1 MFTKR
6 QHESRIR
13 FLEVSIRWHRVPPP
27 PHHRINEVD
36 VHETTTRVQ
45 DTISRSSYPLASGG
59 PSPHHRINEV
69 DAYKTATRPLASH
82 FSLNAPHHFLQM
94 TYSKKWRS
102 ESGPMKPSLSL
113 VPVPVH
119 FYALPVSCEHDQC
132 PCLCNCA
139 TSDATMQTPTCVPTS
154 MLNYHIVFDYLSLLV
169 IHYHTL
175 IVICVFL
182 MIIAHRCLLIIS
194 ECVLYLLLLLLIMQY
209 FGLTNISSCS

>member
-1 MFTKR
+1 M
-6 QHESRIR
+6 
-13 FLEVSIRWHRVPPP
+13 
-27 PHHRINEVD
+27 
-36 VHETTTRVQ
+36 
-45 DTISRSSYPLASGG
+45 ASGG

-69 DAYKTATRPLASH
+69 DAYKTATRLPLASN

-94 TYSKKWRS
+94 TYSKKCRS

-132 PCLCNCA
+132 PCLCNCT
-139 TSDATMQTPTCVPTS
+139 TSDATMQTPMCVPTS
-154 MLNYHIVFDYLSLLV
+154 MLNYHIGFDYLSLLV
-169 IHYHTL
+169 THYHTI

-182 MIIAHRCLLIIS
+182 MIIAHRCLLSIS
-194 ECVLYLLLLLLIMQY
+194 ECVLYLLLLLLITQY